1 MQEAIL
7 NLMSELKDK
16 DEFGD
21 FDLFKCLMYGMQ
33 Y

>member
-16 DEFGD
+16 DEFVD
-21 FDLFKCLMYGMQ
+21 FDLFKCFVYGIQ
-33 Y
+33 